1 MEFGKK
7 IQLLRKENKMSQE
20 KLAEQIHV
28 SRQAIS
34 KWEQGMAVPDTDNI
48 VQLSK
53 FFQVPVEFLLF
64 EEYDSVEQLMP
75 VQPQNIQNQR
85 MNKVKQYIIWVIIG
99 IVIEIIAICSTYI
112 IQYLDMEMND
122 SCYTNALNY
131 LMDFPL
137 ILILFAGFACILW
150 GGVGIRKCVK

>member
-1 MEFGKK
+1 
-7 IQLLRKENKMSQE
+7 MSQE

-53 FFQVPVEFLLF
+53 FFQVPVEYLLF
-64 EEYDSVEQLMP
+64 EKYDSVEELMP

-137 ILILFAGFACILW
+137 ILILFAGLACILW